1 MKKFLSLLFLGW
13 ICSGCCN
20 DDVSPIAADN
30 SIAVLI
36 VDETTN
42 RFEGGKIYTYQNRYP
57 TYNLQVEN
65 KPPAD
70 VGYIKVHYVEGNEQ
84 LYYATQIWM
93 GMGEIIVPSP
103 LTPPQNF
110 ERTLTNDYVA
120 LPNNAVELTNGPS
133 DKTEVEKYWAQIQ
146 GLKVV
151 REALKQNGGQV
162 HYFVQLFG
170 TGLTDTNKWVFIV
183 KN

>member
-70 VGYIKVHYVEGNEQ
+70 AGYIKVHYVEGKRAVI
-84 LYYATQIWM
+84 LCYANLD
-93 GMGEIIVPSP
+93 GYG
-103 LTPPQNF
+103 
-110 ERTLTNDYVA
+110 RDYSTFA
-120 LPNNAVELTNGPS
+120 FNTSAE
-133 DKTEVEKYWAQIQ
+133 
-146 GLKVV
+146 
-151 REALKQNGGQV
+151 
-162 HYFVQLFG
+162 F
-170 TGLTDTNKWVFIV
+170 
-183 KN
+183 